1 MCKCNQNNRCSCNH
15 NPCGCEKIDAKC
27 VLYNGVCLSTLGICA
42 DTDLEEIVII
52 IDGLIQDIFE
62 QIEQAWTAANIG
74 GGAEVYKGI
83 SSLGIHMFR
92 TLIDSVSVNVIE
104 NENNISLEV
113 DEEWLEGVIIRL
125 IDEAISNIPDTEIN
139 SPFNSISVTSSA
151 PEEFDIDINPNTF
164 KSPNESITITSNILN
179 ENLEINLEVNPRYIN
194 SLLPKIENVGSGAD
208 IYKGLNGNT
217 HEFRGITTQVIQP
230 SNPGQLS
237 GSITAGAVV
246 DGDNVRIDL
255 DFSSLTATPQTFGI
269 PEYYV
274 NAANPNNGDGS
285 VVNPFKTWELC
296 KEAII
301 RTDLGGTFYNPHNNG
316 VKVIF
321 QTNITSAEDLTVR
334 NVTYNFQNGAI
345 FTYTGA
351 TQGAIDMEKIVN
363 SPTNTASISIQGTGE
378 IRAYSPDP
386 NTSAIV
392 VRAAA
397 NKTDGH
403 WYRIT
408 FLGNSYITLR
418 EMYSDSLIGTH
429 IELTNNGTPTG
440 DPATNG
446 AGRPVYVV
454 AKTGGVDRI
463 SVNEGVLSAKGRN
476 TPVAEAVAIEN
487 SATVRIVAG
496 VNRAIYIQ
504 NSVIAGYGSI
514 VLTSAFVG
522 VGTSNSLVR
531 YSTIDTEI
539 KGPGSAGQGR
549 YKPSTTVSHILIDG
563 GGSSDNS
570 SLTLYGSGSLSGLQ
584 LGSTYQG
591 GYNSVI
597 EIKGQGNLN
606 IQSSFT
612 WNNHTRYNYLF
623 YISDSVNPRTERRR
637 IDLKNVYTRVYPVNF
652 IVGGVSGVNN
662 TNIQLYIGNGGDV
675 EANGLLHR
683 DKENNLIDK
692 IYQPTIEGDLTITSP
707 FMLLTEKPY
716 SGFGIITRP
725 DNSTALGW
733 GLKPGMFYKST
744 DNTESILKIVH

>member
-52 IDGLIQDIFE
+52 IDRLIQDIFE

-113 DEEWLEGVIIRL
+113 DEDWLEGVIIRL
-125 IDEAISNIPDTEIN
+125 IDEAISNIPDTELD
-139 SPFNSISVTSSA
+139 SPFNSISVTSSSTN
-151 PEEFDIDINPNTF
+151 EFDIDINPNTF
-164 KSPNESITITSNILN
+164 TSPNGSVTITSNTLSGD
-179 ENLEINLEVNPRYIN
+179 LRINLQVNPSYIN
-194 SLLPKIENVGSGAD
+194 SLLPDITNVGSGAD

-217 HEFRGITTQVIQP
+217 HEFRGITTNVVQP
-230 SNPGQLS
+230 SSPGQLS
-237 GSITAGAVV
+237 GNISANASVQ
-246 DGDNVRIDL
+246 GDNVQINL
-255 DFSSLTATPQTFGI
+255 DFSNLSSQPQTFGI

-274 NAANPNNGDGS
+274 NSNNPNNGDGS

-301 RTDLGGTFYNPHNNG
+301 RTDLGGTFYNPHNNN

-345 FTYTGA
+345 FTYNGA

-363 SPTNTASISIQGTGE
+363 SPTNTASINIQGTGE

-397 NKTDGH
+397 NETDGH
-403 WYRIT
+403 WYKVNFI
-408 FLGNSYITLR
+408 GNSYITLR
-418 EMYSDSLIGTH
+418 EMYSDSLLGNQ
-429 IELTNNGTPTG
+429 IELSDDGTGTGNPAKNGG
-440 DPATNG
+440 DG
-446 AGRPVYVV
+446 PVYVV
-454 AKTGGVDRI
+454 AKTGGIDKI
-463 SVNEGVLSAKGRN
+463 AVNEGVLSLKGRN
-476 TPVAEAVAIEN
+476 IPVSEAISIE
-487 SATVRIVAG
+487 SSVTIRIASG

-504 NSVIAGYGSI
+504 DGVIAGYGSI
-514 VLTSAFVG
+514 ILTSVSLEGANNG
-522 VGTSNSLVR
+522 SLVR
-531 YSTIDTEI
+531 YGGEPEGTGE
-539 KGPGSAGQGR
+539 GR

-563 GGSSDNS
+563 NGSSKNS
-570 SLTLYGSGSLSGLQ
+570 TLALNGNGTLSGYQ
-584 LGSTYQG
+584 LGSTRQG
-591 GYNSVI
+591 GYNSIV
-597 EIKGQGNLN
+597 EIKGQGNLQ

-612 WNNHTRYNYLF
+612 WSNHTRYNYLF
-623 YISDSVNPRTERRR
+623 YFSDNLNPGQGRRG
-637 IDLKNVYTRVYPVNF
+637 IVLKDAYTRVYPREF
-652 IVGGVSGVNN
+652 IVGGVSGVSDTN
-662 TNIQLYIGNGGDV
+662 TNLYIGNGGDV
-675 EANGLLHR
+675 EANGLLNTTS
-683 DKENNLIDK
+683 EGTVDK
-692 IYQPTIEGDLTITSP
+692 IYHPTIEGNLAISSP

-716 SGFGIITRP
+716 SRFGITGH
-725 DNSTALGW
+725 NNNQEALNW
-733 GLKPGMFYKST
+733 GLKPGMFYRTKDKDETNSF
-744 DNTESILKIVH
+744 LKIVH

>member
-1 MCKCNQNNRCSCNH
+1 MCKCNKNNRCRCNH

-113 DEEWLEGVIIRL
+113 DEDWLEGVIIRL
-125 IDEAISNIPDTEIN
+125 IDEAISNIPDTELD
-139 SPFNSISVTSSA
+139 SPFNSISVTSSSTN
-151 PEEFDIDINPNTF
+151 EFDIDINPNTF
-164 KSPNESITITSNILN
+164 TSPNGSVTITSNTLSGD
-179 ENLEINLEVNPRYIN
+179 LRINLQVNPSYIN
-194 SLLPKIENVGSGAD
+194 SLLPDITNVGSGAD

-274 NAANPNNGDGS
+274 NSNNPNNGDGS

-301 RTDLGGTFYNPHNNG
+301 RTDLGGTFHNPYNNG

-334 NVTYNFQNGAI
+334 NVTYNFQNDSV
-345 FTYTGA
+345 FTYIGA
-351 TQGAIDMEKIVN
+351 TQGVIDMEKIVS
-363 SPTNTASISIQGTGE
+363 SPTNTASINIQGTGE

-392 VRAAA
+392 IRAAA
-397 NKTDGH
+397 NNTEGH
-403 WYRIT
+403 YYRIR

-418 EMYSDSLIGTH
+418 EMYSDNLVGTH
-429 IELTNNGTPTG
+429 IELTDDGTPTG
-440 DPATNG
+440 EPAKNG
-446 AGRPVYVV
+446 AGGPVYVV
-454 AKTGGVDRI
+454 SKTGGTDRI
-463 SVNEGVLSAKGRN
+463 SVNEGVLSLKGRN
-476 TPVAEAVAIEN
+476 TPVSEAISIEN
-487 SATVRIVAG
+487 SATIRIASG

-504 NSVIAGYGSI
+504 DGVIAGYGSI
-514 VLTSAFVG
+514 ILTSISLQG
-522 VGTSNSLVR
+522 GLSNNSLVR
-531 YSTIDTEI
+531 YGGEPKETGE
-539 KGPGSAGQGR
+539 GR

-570 SLTLYGSGSLSGLQ
+570 TLMLQGNGTLSGMQ
-584 LGSTYQG
+584 LGSTRQG
-591 GYNSVI
+591 GYNAIV
-597 EIKGQGNLN
+597 EIKGQAILEVE
-606 IQSSFT
+606 SSFT

-623 YISDSVNPRTERRR
+623 YISDSLNPGVGRRV
-637 IDLKNVYTRVYPVNF
+637 INLKNAYTRVYPENF
-652 IVGGVSGVNN
+652 IVGGVSGVNDTN
-662 TNIQLYIGNGGDV
+662 TQLYIGNGGDV
-675 EANGLLHR
+675 ESNGLLTSST
-683 DKENNLIDK
+683 DK
-692 IYQPTIEGDLTITSP
+692 IYHPAIEGNLTITSP

-716 SGFGIITRP
+716 SGFGVTSHD
-725 DNSTALGW
+725 DNSAALNW
-733 GLKPGMFYKST
+733 GLKPGMFYKTT
-744 DNTESILKIVH
+744 DPTESILKIVQ